1 MTTPQQ
7 QPIALANMNGE
18 ITPLSEAKIPALDRG
33 FLFGDAVYEVMWVN
47 QGKMWLEE
55 EHFIRLERSLNL
67 IRIQGVDLVSLAARV
82 YETIT
87 AGKFKNAIVYIQIT
101 RGAAPRSHAFP
112 KDIKPFEFLFVQEF
126 NDPYAEMREKGI
138 HLLSRPDI
146 RWEHCDI
153 KSTNLLANVLAI
165 QDSKEA
171 GCQEVLFYLK
181 DGTITESAHSSLFGV
196 LDGILYTSPSSD
208 LILPGITRNHLL
220 NLIAKDGI
228 PIKEKSLHMEQL
240 GKISELFITGTT
252 SGVLPV
258 IAVDKKNIGDGKPG
272 PITRRI
278 EKAYWDSVKTWS
290 QNAHHNESSP
300 RI

>member
-1 MTTPQQ
+1 MTTSQ
-7 QPIALANMNGE
+7 QPPFALANINGE

-55 EHFIRLERSLNL
+55 EHFTRLERSLNL
-67 IRIQGVDLVSLAARV
+67 IRIQGVNLVSLAARV
-82 YETIT
+82 YETIA
-87 AGKFKNAIVYIQIT
+87 AGKFKNAIVYVQIT

-112 KDIKPFEFLFVQEF
+112 KDVKPFEFLFVQEF

-146 RWEHCDI
+146 RWDHCDI

-165 QDSKEA
+165 QESKEA

-196 LDGILYTSPSSD
+196 LDGTIYTSPSSE

-220 NLIAKDGI
+220 NLIAKNGI
-228 PIKEKSLHMEQL
+228 PIKEKSLQMEQL
-240 GKISELFITGTT
+240 GQISELFITGTT

-258 IAVDKKNIGDGKPG
+258 VAVDKKVIGDGKPG
-272 PITRRI
+272 PITRRV
-278 EKAYWDSVKTWS
+278 EKAYWDAVKNWA
-290 QNAHHNESSP
+290 Q
-300 RI
+300 

>member
-1 MTTPQQ
+1 MTTHQQ
-7 QPIALANMNGE
+7 QLVALANINGE

-47 QGKMWLEE
+47 QGKMWLED
-55 EHFIRLERSLNL
+55 EHFTRLERSLNL
-67 IRIQGVDLVSLAARV
+67 IRIQGVDLVTLAARV
-82 YETIT
+82 YETIA

-112 KDIKPFEFLFVQEF
+112 KDVKPFEFLFVQEF

-165 QDSKEA
+165 QESKEA

-196 LDGILYTSPSSD
+196 MDGILYTSPSSD

-220 NLIAKDGI
+220 NLIAKNGI
-228 PIKEKSLHMEQL
+228 PIRENSLQMEQL
-240 GKISELFITGTT
+240 GQISELFISGTT

-258 IAVDKKNIGDGKPG
+258 VAVDKKNIGDGKPG

-278 EKAYWDSVKTWS
+278 EKAYWDSVKIWS
-290 QNAHHNESSP
+290 QSAKHNQDSSG
-300 RI
+300 I

>member
-1 MTTPQQ
+1 MNTPQQ
-7 QPIALANMNGE
+7 PPFALANINGE

-47 QGKMWLEE
+47 QGKMWLEK

-67 IRIQGVDLVSLAARV
+67 IRIQGVDLVSLATRV
-82 YETIT
+82 YETIE

-112 KDIKPFEFLFVQEF
+112 KDVKPFEFLFVQEF

-146 RWEHCDI
+146 RWDHCDI

-165 QDSKEA
+165 QESKEA

-196 LDGILYTSPSSD
+196 LDGTIYTSPSSE
-208 LILPGITRNHLL
+208 LILPGVTRNHLL
-220 NLIAKDGI
+220 NLIAKNGI
-228 PIKEKSLHMEQL
+228 PIKEKSLNMEQL
-240 GKISELFITGTT
+240 GQISELFITGTT

-258 IAVDKKNIGDGKPG
+258 VVVDKKVIGDGKPG
-272 PITRRI
+272 PITRTV
-278 EKAYWDSVKTWS
+278 EKAYWDAVKNWA
-290 QNAHHNESSP
+290 Q
-300 RI
+300 

>member
-47 QGKMWLEE
+47 QGKMWLEK

-112 KDIKPFEFLFVQEF
+112 KDVKPFEFLFVQEF
-126 NDPYAEMREKGI
+126 NDPYGEMREKGI
-138 HLLSRPDI
+138 QLLSRPDI

-228 PIKEKSLHMEQL
+228 SIREKSLQMEQL
-240 GKISELFITGTT
+240 GQISELFITGTT

-258 IAVDKKNIGDGKPG
+258 VAVDKKNIGDGKPG

-278 EKAYWDSVKTWS
+278 EKAYWDSVKTWN
-290 QNAHHNESSP
+290 QNANHNEGSS

>member
-7 QPIALANMNGE
+7 KPIALANMNGE

-47 QGKMWLEE
+47 QGKMWLEK

-87 AGKFKNAIVYIQIT
+87 AGKFKNAIAYIQIT

-112 KDIKPFEFLFVQEF
+112 KDVKPFEFLFVQEF
-126 NDPYAEMREKGI
+126 NDPYGEMREKGI

-208 LILPGITRNHLL
+208 LILPGITRNPLL

-228 PIKEKSLHMEQL
+228 PIREKSLQMEQL
-240 GKISELFITGTT
+240 GQISELFITGTT

-258 IAVDKKNIGDGKPG
+258 VAVDKKNIGDGKPG
-272 PITRRI
+272 PITRKI

-290 QNAHHNESSP
+290 QNANHNEGS
-300 RI
+300 

>member
-1 MTTPQQ
+1 MTTHQQ
-7 QPIALANMNGE
+7 QLVALANINGE

-55 EHFIRLERSLNL
+55 EHFTRLERSLNL
-67 IRIQGVDLVSLAARV
+67 IRIQGVDLVTLAARV
-82 YETIT
+82 YETIA

-112 KDIKPFEFLFVQEF
+112 KDVKPFEFLFVQEF

-165 QDSKEA
+165 QESKEA

-228 PIKEKSLHMEQL
+228 PIREKSLQMEQL
-240 GKISELFITGTT
+240 GQISELFITGTT

-258 IAVDKKNIGDGKPG
+258 VAVDKKNIGDGKPG
-272 PITRRI
+272 PITRKI

-290 QNAHHNESSP
+290 QNANHNEGS
-300 RI
+300 

>member
-7 QPIALANMNGE
+7 KPIALANMNGE

-55 EHFIRLERSLNL
+55 EHFTRLERSLNL
-67 IRIQGVDLVSLAARV
+67 IRIQGVDLVTLAARV
-82 YETIT
+82 YETIA

-112 KDIKPFEFLFVQEF
+112 KDVKPFEFLFVQEF

-165 QDSKEA
+165 QESKEA

-228 PIKEKSLHMEQL
+228 PIREKSLQMEQL
-240 GKISELFITGTT
+240 GQISELFITGTT

-258 IAVDKKNIGDGKPG
+258 VAVDKKNIGDGKPG
-272 PITRRI
+272 PITRKI

-290 QNAHHNESSP
+290 QNANHNEGS
-300 RI
+300 

>member
-1 MTTPQQ
+1 VTTPQQ

>member
-1 MTTPQQ
+1 VNTPQQ
-7 QPIALANMNGE
+7 PPFALANINGE

-47 QGKMWLEE
+47 HGKMWLEE

-82 YETIT
+82 YETI
-87 AGKFKNAIVYIQIT
+87 AEGKFKNAIVYIQIT

-112 KDIKPFEFLFVQEF
+112 KDVKPFEFLFVQEF

-146 RWEHCDI
+146 RWDHCDI

-165 QDSKEA
+165 QESKEA

-196 LDGILYTSPSSD
+196 LDGTIYTSPSSE
-208 LILPGITRNHLL
+208 LILPGITRNHLV
-220 NLIAKDGI
+220 NLIANNGI
-228 PIKEKSLHMEQL
+228 PIKEKSLQMEQL
-240 GKISELFITGTT
+240 GQISELFITGTT

-258 IAVDKKNIGDGKPG
+258 VAVDKKVIGDGKPG
-272 PITRRI
+272 PITRRV
-278 EKAYWDSVKTWS
+278 EKAYWDAVKNWA
-290 QNAHHNESSP
+290 Q
-300 RI
+300 

>member
-7 QPIALANMNGE
+7 QLIALANMNGE

-55 EHFIRLERSLNL
+55 EHFTRLERSLNL
-67 IRIQGVDLVSLAARV
+67 IRIQGVNLVSLAARV
-82 YETIT
+82 YETIA
-87 AGKFKNAIVYIQIT
+87 AGKFKNAIVYVQIT

-112 KDIKPFEFLFVQEF
+112 KDVKPFEFLFVQEF

-146 RWEHCDI
+146 RWDHCDI

-165 QDSKEA
+165 QESKEA

-196 LDGILYTSPSSD
+196 LDGILYTSPSSE

-220 NLIAKDGI
+220 NLIAKNGI
-228 PIKEKSLHMEQL
+228 PIKEKSLQMEQL
-240 GKISELFITGTT
+240 GQISELFITGTT

-258 IAVDKKNIGDGKPG
+258 VAVDKKNIGEGKPG

-290 QNAHHNESSP
+290 QNAHHNEDST

>member
-47 QGKMWLEE
+47 QGKMWLEK

-126 NDPYAEMREKGI
+126 NDPYGEMRQKGI

-228 PIKEKSLHMEQL
+228 SIREKSLQMEQL
-240 GKISELFITGTT
+240 GQISELFITGTT

-258 IAVDKKNIGDGKPG
+258 VAVDKKNIGDGKPG

-278 EKAYWDSVKTWS
+278 EKAYWDSVKAWS
-290 QNAHHNESSP
+290 QNAHHNEDS
-300 RI
+300 

>member
-7 QPIALANMNGE
+7 KPIALANMNGE

-47 QGKMWLEE
+47 QGKMWLEK

-126 NDPYAEMREKGI
+126 NDPYGEMREKGI

-228 PIKEKSLHMEQL
+228 PIREKSLQMEQL
-240 GKISELFITGTT
+240 GQISELFITGTT

-258 IAVDKKNIGDGKPG
+258 VAVDKKNIGDGKPG
-272 PITRRI
+272 PITRKI

-290 QNAHHNESSP
+290 QNANHNEG
-300 RI
+300 RR

>member
-1 MTTPQQ
+1 VTTSQHP
-7 QPIALANMNGE
+7 PFALANIHGE

-67 IRIQGVDLVSLAARV
+67 IRIKGVDLVSLAARV

-112 KDIKPFEFLFVQEF
+112 KDVKPFEFLFVQEF

-146 RWEHCDI
+146 RWDHCDI

-165 QDSKEA
+165 QESKEA

-196 LDGILYTSPSSD
+196 LDGILYTSPSSE

-220 NLIAKDGI
+220 NLITKVGI
-228 PIKEKSLHMEQL
+228 PIREQSLQMDQL
-240 GKISELFITGTT
+240 GQISELFISGTT
-252 SGVLPV
+252 SGVIPV
-258 IAVDKKNIGDGKPG
+258 VAVDKKVIGDGKPG

-278 EKAYWDSVKTWS
+278 EKAYWDSVKT
-290 QNAHHNESSP
+290 
-300 RI
+300 

>member
-7 QPIALANMNGE
+7 KPIALANMNGE

-47 QGKMWLEE
+47 QGKMWLEK

-112 KDIKPFEFLFVQEF
+112 KDVKPFEFLFVQEF
-126 NDPYAEMREKGI
+126 NDPYGEMREKGI

-228 PIKEKSLHMEQL
+228 PIREKSLQMEQL
-240 GKISELFITGTT
+240 GQISELFITGTT

-258 IAVDKKNIGDGKPG
+258 VAVDKKNIGDGKPG
-272 PITRRI
+272 PITRKI
-278 EKAYWDSVKTWS
+278 EKAYWDSVKTWN
-290 QNAHHNESSP
+290 QNANHNEGS
-300 RI
+300 

>member
-1 MTTPQQ
+1 MPASQ
-7 QPIALANMNGE
+7 QPPFALANLNGE
-18 ITPLSEAKIPALDRG
+18 ITLLSEAKIPALDRG

-55 EHFIRLERSLNL
+55 EHFVRLERSLNL
-67 IRIQGVDLVSLAARV
+67 IRIHGVDLSNLAEKV
-82 YETIT
+82 YKTIE

-112 KDIKPFEFLFVQEF
+112 KNVTPLEFLFVQEF
-126 NDPYAEMREKGI
+126 NDPYTEMREKGI

-146 RWEHCDI
+146 RWDHCDI

-171 GCQEVLFYLK
+171 GCHEVLFYLK

-196 LDGILYTSPSSD
+196 LDGILYTSPSSE

-220 NLIAKDGI
+220 KLITKLGL
-228 PIKEKSLHMEQL
+228 PIREKSLNLAQL
-240 GKISELFITGTT
+240 GQISELFITGTT

-258 IAVDKKNIGDGKPG
+258 VAVDKKPIGDGKPG
-272 PITRRI
+272 PITSII
-278 EKAYWDSVKTWS
+278 EKAYWDSVKIWS
-290 QNAHHNESSP
+290 QVADHKQAGSG
-300 RI
+300 I

>member
-7 QPIALANMNGE
+7 KPIALANMNGE

-47 QGKMWLEE
+47 QGKMWLEK

-67 IRIQGVDLVSLAARV
+67 IRIQGVDLVSLAGRV
-82 YETIT
+82 YETIN

-112 KDIKPFEFLFVQEF
+112 KDVKPFEFLFVQEF
-126 NDPYAEMREKGI
+126 NDPYGEMREKGI

-220 NLIAKDGI
+220 NLIAKEGI
-228 PIKEKSLHMEQL
+228 SIREKSLQMEQL
-240 GKISELFITGTT
+240 GQISELFITGTT

-258 IAVDKKNIGDGKPG
+258 VAVDKKNIGDGKPG

-278 EKAYWDSVKTWS
+278 EKAYWDSVKAWS
-290 QNAHHNESSP
+290 QNAHHNEDS
-300 RI
+300 

>member
-1 MTTPQQ
+1 MTTHQ
-7 QPIALANMNGE
+7 QPVALANINGE

-67 IRIQGVDLVSLAARV
+67 IRIQGVDLVSLAAKV

-228 PIKEKSLHMEQL
+228 AIKEKSLHMEQL
-240 GKISELFITGTT
+240 GQISELFITGTT

-258 IAVDKKNIGDGKPG
+258 VAVDKKNIGEGKPG

-290 QNAHHNESSP
+290 QNAHHNEDST

>member
-1 MTTPQQ
+1 MAVSQ
-7 QPIALANMNGE
+7 QPPYALANINGE

-33 FLFGDAVYEVMWVN
+33 FLFGDAVYEVMWVH
-47 QGKMWLEE
+47 QGRMWLEE
-55 EHFIRLERSLNL
+55 EHFVRLERSLNL
-67 IRIQGVDLVSLAARV
+67 IRIKGVNLETLAGRV

-112 KDIKPFEFLFVQEF
+112 KDVKPFEFLFVQEF

-146 RWEHCDI
+146 RWDHCDI

-196 LDGILYTSPSSD
+196 IDGILYTSPCSD
-208 LILPGITRNHLL
+208 LILPGITRDHLL
-220 NLIAKDGI
+220 KLIAKAGI
-228 PIKEKSLHMEQL
+228 PAREKSLQMEQL
-240 GKISELFITGTT
+240 GQISELFISGTT

-258 IAVDKKNIGDGKPG
+258 IAVDKNPIGEGKPG
-272 PITRRI
+272 PITRI
-278 EKAYWDSVKTWS
+278 VEKAYWDSVKIWGQS
-290 QNAHHNESSP
+290 AKHKQDGLG
-300 RI
+300 I

>member
-1 MTTPQQ
+1 MAVSQQ
-7 QPIALANMNGE
+7 APYALANINGE

-33 FLFGDAVYEVMWVN
+33 FLFGDAVYEVMWVH
-47 QGKMWLEE
+47 QGRMWLEE
-55 EHFIRLERSLNL
+55 EHFVRLERSLHL
-67 IRIQGVDLVSLAARV
+67 IRIKGVNLETLAGRV

-112 KDIKPFEFLFVQEF
+112 KDVKPFEFLFVQEF

-146 RWEHCDI
+146 RWDHCDI

-196 LDGILYTSPSSD
+196 MDGILYTSPCSD
-208 LILPGITRNHLL
+208 LILPGITRDHLL
-220 NLIAKDGI
+220 KLIAKAGI
-228 PIKEKSLHMEQL
+228 PAREKSLQMEQL
-240 GKISELFITGTT
+240 GQISELFISGTT

-258 IAVDKKNIGDGKPG
+258 IAVDKNPIGEGKPG
-272 PITRRI
+272 PITRII
-278 EKAYWDSVKTWS
+278 EKAYWDSVKIWGQGTKHKQDGS
-290 QNAHHNESSP
+290 G
-300 RI
+300 I

>member
-47 QGKMWLEE
+47 QGKMWLEK

-126 NDPYAEMREKGI
+126 NDPYGEMRQKGI

-220 NLIAKDGI
+220 NLIAKEGI
-228 PIKEKSLHMEQL
+228 SIREKSLQMEQL
-240 GKISELFITGTT
+240 GQISELFITGTT

-258 IAVDKKNIGDGKPG
+258 VAVDKKNIGDGKPG

-278 EKAYWDSVKTWS
+278 EKAYWDSVKAWS
-290 QNAHHNESSP
+290 QNAHHNEDS
-300 RI
+300 

>member
-1 MTTPQQ
+1 MTTSQ
-7 QPIALANMNGE
+7 QPPFALANINGE

-55 EHFIRLERSLNL
+55 EHFTRLERSLNL
-67 IRIQGVDLVSLAARV
+67 IRIQGVNLVSLAARV
-82 YETIT
+82 YETIAT
-87 AGKFKNAIVYIQIT
+87 GKFKNAIVYVQIT

-112 KDIKPFEFLFVQEF
+112 KDVKPFEFLFVQEF

-146 RWEHCDI
+146 RWDHCDI

-165 QDSKEA
+165 QESKEA

-196 LDGILYTSPSSD
+196 LNGILYTSPSSE

-220 NLIAKDGI
+220 NLIAKNGI

-240 GKISELFITGTT
+240 GQISELFITGTT

-258 IAVDKKNIGDGKPG
+258 VAVDKKVIGDGKPG
-272 PITRRI
+272 PITRRV
-278 EKAYWDSVKTWS
+278 EKAYWDAVKNWA
-290 QNAHHNESSP
+290 Q
-300 RI
+300 

>member
-1 MTTPQQ
+1 VTTPQQ
-7 QPIALANMNGE
+7 QSIALANMNGE

-67 IRIQGVDLVSLAARV
+67 IRIKGVNLETLAARV

-87 AGKFKNAIVYIQIT
+87 AGNFKNAIVYIQIT

-112 KDIKPFEFLFVQEF
+112 KDVKPFEFLFVQEF
-126 NDPYAEMREKGI
+126 NDPYGEMREKGI

-228 PIKEKSLHMEQL
+228 PIREKSLQMEQL
-240 GKISELFITGTT
+240 GQISELFISGTT

-258 IAVDKKNIGDGKPG
+258 VAVDKKNIGDGKPG
-272 PITRRI
+272 QITRRI

-290 QNAHHNESSP
+290 QNAHHNVDST

>member
-1 MTTPQQ
+1 MTTSQHLPF
-7 QPIALANMNGE
+7 ALANINGE

-33 FLFGDAVYEVMWVN
+33 FLFGDAVYEVIWLN

-67 IRIQGVDLVSLAARV
+67 IQIKGVDLVCLAARV
-82 YETIT
+82 YETIA

-112 KDIKPFEFLFVQEF
+112 KDVKPFEFLFVQEF

-146 RWEHCDI
+146 RWDHCDI

-165 QDSKEA
+165 QESKEA

-196 LDGILYTSPSSD
+196 LEGILYTSPSSE

-220 NLIAKDGI
+220 NLITKVGI
-228 PIKEKSLHMEQL
+228 PIREQSLQMDQL
-240 GKISELFITGTT
+240 GQISELFISGTT

-258 IAVDKKNIGDGKPG
+258 VAVDKKVIGDGKPG

-278 EKAYWDSVKTWS
+278 EKAYWDSVKT
-290 QNAHHNESSP
+290 
-300 RI
+300 

>member
-1 MTTPQQ
+1 
-7 QPIALANMNGE
+7 
-18 ITPLSEAKIPALDRG
+18 
-33 FLFGDAVYEVMWVN
+33 MWVN

-82 YETIT
+82 YETI
-87 AGKFKNAIVYIQIT
+87 AEGKFKNAIVYIQIT

-112 KDIKPFEFLFVQEF
+112 KDVKPFEFLFVQEF

-146 RWEHCDI
+146 RWDHCDI

-165 QDSKEA
+165 QESKEA

-196 LDGILYTSPSSD
+196 LDGTIYTSPSSE
-208 LILPGITRNHLL
+208 LILPGITRNHLV
-220 NLIAKDGI
+220 NLIANNGI

-240 GKISELFITGTT
+240 GQISELFITGTT

-258 IAVDKKNIGDGKPG
+258 VAVDKKVIGDGKPG
-272 PITRRI
+272 PITRRV
-278 EKAYWDSVKTWS
+278 EKAYWDAVKNWA
-290 QNAHHNESSP
+290 Q
-300 RI
+300 

>member
-87 AGKFKNAIVYIQIT
+87 AGNFKNAIVYIQIT

-112 KDIKPFEFLFVQEF
+112 KNVKPFEFLFVQEF
-126 NDPYAEMREKGI
+126 NDPYGEMREKGI

-181 DGTITESAHSSLFGV
+181 DGDDKV
-196 LDGILYTSPSSD
+196 L
-208 LILPGITRNHLL
+208 RLL
-220 NLIAKDGI
+220 
-228 PIKEKSLHMEQL
+228 
-240 GKISELFITGTT
+240 ELL
-252 SGVLPV
+252 V
-258 IAVDKKNIGDGKPG
+258 
-272 PITRRI
+272 
-278 EKAYWDSVKTWS
+278 
-290 QNAHHNESSP
+290 Q
-300 RI
+300 

>member
-1 MTTPQQ
+1 MNTPQQ
-7 QPIALANMNGE
+7 PPFALANINGE

-82 YETIT
+82 YETI
-87 AGKFKNAIVYIQIT
+87 AEGKFKNAIVYIQIT

-112 KDIKPFEFLFVQEF
+112 KDVKPFEFLFVQEF

-146 RWEHCDI
+146 RWDHCDI

-165 QDSKEA
+165 QESKEA

-196 LDGILYTSPSSD
+196 LDGTIYTSPSSE
-208 LILPGITRNHLL
+208 LILPGITRNHLV
-220 NLIAKDGI
+220 NLIANNGI
-228 PIKEKSLHMEQL
+228 PIKKKSLHMEQL
-240 GKISELFITGTT
+240 GQISELFITGTT

-258 IAVDKKNIGDGKPG
+258 VAVDKKVIGDGKPG
-272 PITRRI
+272 PITRRV
-278 EKAYWDSVKTWS
+278 EKAYWDTVKNWA
-290 QNAHHNESSP
+290 Q
-300 RI
+300 

>member
-1 MTTPQQ
+1 MTTSQHLPF
-7 QPIALANMNGE
+7 ALANINGE

-33 FLFGDAVYEVMWVN
+33 FLFGDAVYEVIWLN

-67 IRIQGVDLVSLAARV
+67 IQIKGVDLVCLAARV
-82 YETIT
+82 YETIA

-112 KDIKPFEFLFVQEF
+112 KDVKPFEFLFVQEF

-146 RWEHCDI
+146 RWDHCDI

-165 QDSKEA
+165 QESKEA

-196 LDGILYTSPSSD
+196 LEGILYTSPSSE

-220 NLIAKDGI
+220 NLITKVGI
-228 PIKEKSLHMEQL
+228 PIREQSLQMDQL
-240 GKISELFITGTT
+240 GQISELFISGTT

-258 IAVDKKNIGDGKPG
+258 VAVDKKVIGDGKPG

-278 EKAYWDSVKTWS
+278 
-290 QNAHHNESSP
+290 
-300 RI
+300 

>member
-1 MTTPQQ
+1 MTTHQQ
-7 QPIALANMNGE
+7 QPFALANINGE

-33 FLFGDAVYEVMWVN
+33 FLFGDAVYEVMWVS

-55 EHFIRLERSLNL
+55 EHFARLERSLDL
-67 IRIQGVDLVSLAARV
+67 IRIQGVNLVTLTSKV
-82 YETIT
+82 YETIA

-112 KDIKPFEFLFVQEF
+112 KDVKPFEFLFVQEF
-126 NDPYAEMREKGI
+126 NDPYTEMREKGI

-165 QDSKEA
+165 QESKEA

-220 NLIAKDGI
+220 NLIAKNGI
-228 PIKEKSLHMEQL
+228 PIRETSLQMEQL
-240 GKISELFITGTT
+240 GQISELFITGTT

-258 IAVDKKNIGDGKPG
+258 VAVDKKAIGDGNPG
-272 PITRRI
+272 PITRKI

-290 QNAHHNESSP
+290 QNANHPDDSS

>member
-1 MTTPQQ
+1 MNTPQQ
-7 QPIALANMNGE
+7 PPFALANINGE

-47 QGKMWLEE
+47 QGKMWLEK

-67 IRIQGVDLVSLAARV
+67 IRIQGVDLVSLATRV
-82 YETIT
+82 YETIE

-112 KDIKPFEFLFVQEF
+112 KDVKPFEFLFVQEF

-146 RWEHCDI
+146 RWDHCDI

-165 QDSKEA
+165 QESKEA

-196 LDGILYTSPSSD
+196 LDGTIYTSPSSE
-208 LILPGITRNHLL
+208 LILPGVTRNHLL
-220 NLIAKDGI
+220 NLIAKNGI
-228 PIKEKSLHMEQL
+228 PIKEKSLNIEQL
-240 GKISELFITGTT
+240 GQISELFITGTT

-258 IAVDKKNIGDGKPG
+258 IAVDKKVIGDGKPG
-272 PITRRI
+272 PITRRV
-278 EKAYWDSVKTWS
+278 EKAYWDAVKNWA
-290 QNAHHNESSP
+290 Q
-300 RI
+300 

>member
-1 MTTPQQ
+1 VTTHQ
-7 QPIALANMNGE
+7 QPVALANINGE

>member
-7 QPIALANMNGE
+7 KPIALANMNGE

-47 QGKMWLEE
+47 QGKMWLEK

-126 NDPYAEMREKGI
+126 NDPYGEMREKGI

-228 PIKEKSLHMEQL
+228 SIREKSLQMEQL
-240 GKISELFITGTT
+240 GQISELFITGTT

-258 IAVDKKNIGDGKPG
+258 VAVDKKNIGDGKPG

-278 EKAYWDSVKTWS
+278 EKAYWDSVKAWS
-290 QNAHHNESSP
+290 QNAHHNEDS
-300 RI
+300 

>member
-7 QPIALANMNGE
+7 KPIALANMNGE

-47 QGKMWLEE
+47 QGKMWLEK

-112 KDIKPFEFLFVQEF
+112 KDVKPFEFLFVQEF
-126 NDPYAEMREKGI
+126 NDPYGEMREKGI

-228 PIKEKSLHMEQL
+228 PIREKSLQMEQL
-240 GKISELFITGTT
+240 GQISELFITGTT

-258 IAVDKKNIGDGKPG
+258 VAVDKKNIGDGKPG
-272 PITRRI
+272 PITRKI

-290 QNAHHNESSP
+290 QNANHNEGS
-300 RI
+300 